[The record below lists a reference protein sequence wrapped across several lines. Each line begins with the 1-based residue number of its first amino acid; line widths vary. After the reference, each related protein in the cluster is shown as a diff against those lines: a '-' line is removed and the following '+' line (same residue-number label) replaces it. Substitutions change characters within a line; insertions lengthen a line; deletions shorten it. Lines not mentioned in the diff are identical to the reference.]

1 MNRDLLRR
9 ASRLLDEG
17 IPYAVATI
25 VRCERPT
32 SGKPGN
38 TAIITPDGIMH
49 GWIGGSCTQSEV
61 VRHALE
67 ALEAGKSRLLACG
80 APGDRPDD
88 LVHVPMSCSSGGK
101 VEIHINPVLPPP
113 VLLVAGASPVG
124 HALLR
129 LGAVAGY
136 ATVAAA
142 PTDAAMTEAS
152 GNTVKDLARA
162 AGQYADRPPGAKL
175 FAVVATMGES
185 DEQALSHLVGT
196 RPDYLGVVASHKR
209 MEQVRSVLSAQ
220 GVAGRDLD
228 SVRGPAGLDIGAS
241 TPEEIAVSILA
252 EIVEHGARPVEVPA
266 GDADAPAAADTEE
279 ETADPPAGPPEA
291 AGWAIDPVCGMTVSV
306 AGSPASVFQG
316 EAVYFC
322 CEGCRNRF
330 EAAPE
335 RYRAERRSADAP
347 ASMRKGSSAPRAP
360 RA

>member
-9 ASRLLDEG
+9 ASQLLDEG

-38 TAIITPDGIMH
+38 TAIVTPDGIMH

-67 ALEAGKSRLLACG
+67 ALEAGKPRLLACG

-101 VEIHINPVLPPP
+101 VEIHITPVLPPP

-142 PTDAAMTEAS
+142 PADAAMTEAAGS
-152 GNTVKDLARA
+152 TTEDLARA
-162 AGQYADRPPGAKL
+162 AARFADRPPGARL
-175 FAVVATMGES
+175 FAVVATMGAS
-185 DEQALSHLVGT
+185 DEQALSHLVGA
-196 RPDYLGVVASHKR
+196 RPDYLGVVVSRRR
-209 MEQVRSVLSAQ
+209 MQEVRSVLAAE
-220 GVAGRDLD
+220 GVAGCDLD

-252 EIVEHGARPVEVPA
+252 EIVQQGARPVGVPA
-266 GDADAPAAADTEE
+266 GDADAPAATDPGEE
-279 ETADPPAGPPEA
+279 ATAGAPEA
-291 AGWAIDPVCGMTVSV
+291 AGWAIDPVCGMTVAV
-306 AGSPASVFQG
+306 AGSPASVFRG
-316 EAVYFC
+316 EAVHFC

-335 RYRAERRSADAP
+335 RYLAERPSTDAP
-347 ASMRKGSSAPRAP
+347 ASTREGSSAPQAP

>member
-17 IPYAVATI
+17 SPYAVATI

-38 TAIITPDGIMH
+38 TAIVTPDGAMH

-67 ALEAGKSRLLACG
+67 TLEAGKSRLLACG
-80 APGDRPDD
+80 EPGDRPDD
-88 LVHVPMSCSSGGK
+88 LVHVPMSCSSGGN

-142 PTDAAMTEAS
+142 PTDAAMTEVS
-152 GNTVKDLARA
+152 GSTVENLAGA
-162 AGQYADRPPGAKL
+162 ARGFADRPPGARL

-185 DEQALSHLVGT
+185 DEQALSHLVGA

-209 MEQVRSVLSAQ
+209 MKAVRSVLSAQ
-220 GVAGRDLD
+220 GVPGGVLD
-228 SVRGPAGLDIGAS
+228 AVRGPAGLDIGAS

-252 EIVEHGARPVEVPA
+252 EIVEHGARPAQVPA
-266 GDADAPAAADTEE
+266 GDADAPAAVDTEE
-279 ETADPPAGPPEA
+279 ESADSPAEPPEA
-291 AGWAIDPVCGMTVSV
+291 AGWATDPVRGMTVP
-306 AGSPASVFQG
+306 ATGSPASAFQG
-316 EAVYFC
+316 EAVHSC
-322 CEGCRNRF
+322 CE
-330 EAAPE
+330 
-335 RYRAERRSADAP
+335 ERRSSDAP
-347 ASMRKGSSAPRAP
+347 ASTREGSTAPPAPRA
-360 RA
+360 

>member
-1 MNRDLLRR
+1 MNRDLLRH

-17 IPYAVATI
+17 SPYAVATI

-38 TAIITPDGIMH
+38 TAIVTPDGVMH

-67 ALEAGKSRLLACG
+67 ALEAGKPRLLACG
-80 APGDRPDD
+80 AAGDPPGDM
-88 LVHVPMSCSSGGK
+88 VHVPMSCSSGGK
-101 VEIHINPVLPPP
+101 VEIHINTVLPPP

-129 LGAVAGY
+129 LGAAAGY

-142 PTDAAMTEAS
+142 PADAAMTEAAGS
-152 GNTVKDLARA
+152 TVEDLAQ
-162 AGQYADRPPGAKL
+162 AGGRYADRPPGARL
-175 FAVVATMGES
+175 FAVVATMGAS
-185 DEQALSHLVGT
+185 DEQALSHLVGA
-196 RPDYLGVVASHKR
+196 RPDYLGVVASRKR
-209 MEQVRSVLSAQ
+209 MEEVRSVLSAQ
-220 GVAGRDLD
+220 GVTGCDLD

-252 EIVEHGARPVEVPA
+252 EIVEEGARPVRVPA
-266 GDADAPAAADTEE
+266 GDADAPPATGAVEEAADV
-279 ETADPPAGPPEA
+279 PSGSPEA
-291 AGWAIDPVCGMTVSV
+291 AVWAIDPVCGMTVSV
-306 AGSPASVFQG
+306 AGSPASVFRG

-322 CEGCRNRF
+322 CEGCRSRF

-335 RYRAERRSADAP
+335 RYRAERRSADAA
-347 ASMRKGSSAPRAP
+347 ASTREVSSAPRAP
-360 RA
+360 LA

>member
-17 IPYAVATI
+17 SPYAVAMI

-38 TAIITPDGIMH
+38 TALVTPDGTMH
-49 GWIGGSCTQSEV
+49 GWIGGSCTRSEV

-67 ALEAGKSRLLACG
+67 ALEAGKPRLLACG
-80 APGDRPDD
+80 STGNPRDD
-88 LVHVPMSCSSGGK
+88 LVYVPMACSSGGK
-101 VEIHINPVLPPP
+101 VDIHINPVLPPP

-129 LGAVAGY
+129 LGAAAGY

-142 PTDAAMTEAS
+142 PADAAMTEAS
-152 GNTVKDLARA
+152 GSSVEDLARA
-162 AGQYADRPPGAKL
+162 AGRYADRPPGARL
-175 FAVVATMGES
+175 FAVVATMGAS
-185 DEQALSHLVGT
+185 DEQALSHLVGA

-209 MEQVRSVLSAQ
+209 MEEVRSVLSAQ

-228 SVRGPAGLDIGAS
+228 AVCGPAGLDIGAS

-252 EIVEHGARPVEVPA
+252 EIVEQGARPIRSPA
-266 GDADAPAAADTEE
+266 GDADASPAAGTGEE
-279 ETADPPAGPPEA
+279 AAGAPAGPPEA
-291 AGWAIDPVCGMTVSV
+291 ARQAVDPVCGMTVSV
-306 AGSPASVFQG
+306 SGSPTTVFRG
-316 EAVYFC
+316 KAVYFC
-322 CEGCRNRF
+322 CEGCRSRF

-335 RYRAERRSADAP
+335 RYHAGRRSADAS
-347 ASMRKGSSAPRAP
+347 ASTREGPSAPPATQ
-360 RA
+360 A

>member
-38 TAIITPDGIMH
+38 TAIVTPDGTMH

-67 ALEAGKSRLLACG
+67 ALEAGKPRLLACG
-80 APGDRPDD
+80 ALGDRPDD

-113 VLLVAGASPVG
+113 VLLVVGASPVG
-124 HALLR
+124 HTLLR

-142 PTDAAMTEAS
+142 PADAAMTEAAGS
-152 GNTVKDLARA
+152 TTEDLARA
-162 AGQYADRPPGAKL
+162 AGRYADRPPGARL

-185 DEQALSHLVGT
+185 DEKALFHLVGA
-196 RPDYLGVVASHKR
+196 RPDYLGVVVSHKR
-209 MEQVRSVLSAQ
+209 MEEVRSVLLAQ
-220 GVAGRDLD
+220 GVPGRDLD
-228 SVRGPAGLDIGAS
+228 SVHGPAGLDIGAS

-252 EIVEHGARPVEVPA
+252 EIVEQGARPVRVAA
-266 GDADAPAAADTEE
+266 GDADTPVAADTGEE
-279 ETADPPAGPPEA
+279 AADVPAGPPEA

-306 AGSPASVFQG
+306 AGSPTSVFRG

-335 RYRAERRSADAP
+335 RYRAERRFADAP
-347 ASMRKGSSAPRAP
+347 ASTPEGSSVPRRPPA
-360 RA
+360 